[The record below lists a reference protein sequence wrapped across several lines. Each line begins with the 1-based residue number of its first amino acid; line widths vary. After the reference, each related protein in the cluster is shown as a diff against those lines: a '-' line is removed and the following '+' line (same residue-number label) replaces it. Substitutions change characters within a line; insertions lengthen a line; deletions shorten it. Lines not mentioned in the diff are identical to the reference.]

1 MPYPVRKIQ
10 QESPC
15 ADGTAVTVQLRI
27 FHLNIYFDVRMRK
40 EYQFYRK
47 LSIGCF
53 PKDGR
58 GGVGAL
64 HKNRRCMA
72 QIVEELSFKTIP

>member
-40 EYQFYRK
+40 VYQFYWK
-47 LSIGCF
+47 LSIDCF
-53 PKDGR
+53 PKDGG

-72 QIVEELSFKTIP
+72 QRRLYRSILIG